1 MARRPRADRELRA
14 LIERLEPELRDAF
27 LAAVADLNAGLNR
40 TALIAA
46 LQAGDIEAAIAALN
60 IEPAAFLRY
69 ATTLEGA
76 FVQGGS
82 VAAGLIAG
90 PGIDI
95 VLRFDM
101 SNPAAEMWIR
111 RNVGERIT
119 AITAETVQVARD
131 TILTGYQA
139 GRHPNSIAL
148 DLVGRRG
155 ATGARTGGVLG
166 LDAPRAERLR
176 IVSRGMETAEGVQ
189 DLVVN
194 GRVRYKVNRATEL
207 RILRA
212 YNNGTAV
219 PAADRAISVRQY
231 QNALLKAR
239 GETIGRTE
247 TLQAVMG
254 ARHEAW
260 QQALDKL
267 GKTEDDVERVWWHGG
282 GPKDPRMHHV
292 AMSGRMVR
300 GLETPFEFENGS
312 RLRFAGDPDGGAAE
326 VISCT
331 CNTIYRFRA

>member
-27 LAAVADLNAGLNR
+27 LAAVADLTGGINR

-76 FVQGGS
+76 FVQGGA

-101 SNPAAEMWIR
+101 SNPAAEAWIR

-119 AITAETVQVARD
+119 AITAETMQVARD
-131 TILTGYQA
+131 TILTGYQS

-148 DLVGRRG
+148 DLVGRVDR
-155 ATGARTGGVLG
+155 GARTGGVLG

-176 IVSRGMETAEGVQ
+176 IVTRGMETAEGVQ

-231 QNALLKAR
+231 QNALLQAR

-260 QQALDKL
+260 EQALDKL
-267 GKTEDDVERVWWHGG
+267 GKTDADVIKTWRHGG
-282 GPKDPRMHHV
+282 GPKDPRPHHE
-292 AMSGRMVR
+292 AMSGQTVQ
-300 GLETPFEFENGS
+300 GLDTPFEFSNGA
-312 RLRFAGDPDGGAAE
+312 RLRYAGDEDAPASE
-326 VISCT
+326 VINCT
-331 CNTIYRFRA
+331 CDTVYSLPA